1 MIRRMLAVVC
11 RLVFVSLVAMGLLAA
26 CGSENELL
34 LGATTSV
41 QDAGLLDELV
51 EAFEDES
58 GFDVKPIVQGS
69 GQILELARRGEL
81 DVIMTHV
88 PAEEARLIDD
98 GYGLERTPVMQNY
111 FVVAG
116 PENDPAQVATAI
128 SLGEALLAIAI
139 TESTFVSRG
148 DGSGTHA
155 RELAVWADVGV
166 DPAGERWY
174 RESAAGQGQS
184 AFVAN
189 DGDAYTL
196 MDSATF
202 ATLRKRLQI
211 VELFRETSKPNVY
224 SVIRLNAERLDKVN
238 EGAADAWVDFMTSER
253 TRRLIADFGRDE
265 FGESLFQPL
274 LLD

>member
-1 MIRRMLAVVC
+1 MLAVVS
-11 RLVFVSLVAMGLLAA
+11 RFVFVSFAAMGLLAA

-41 QDAGLLDELV
+41 QDTGLLDELV
-51 EAFEDES
+51 AAFEEDS
-58 GFDVKPIVQGS
+58 GFRVKPIVQGS
-69 GQILELARRGEL
+69 GQVMALARRGEL
-81 DVIMTHV
+81 DVIMTHL
-88 PAEEARLIDD
+88 PEDEAALIVD
-98 GYGLERTPVMQNY
+98 GFALERTPVMRNH
-111 FVVAG
+111 FLVGG
-116 PENDPAQVATAI
+116 PASDPAGVVGARTLADAFARI
-128 SLGEALLAIAI
+128 ADSEAA
-139 TESTFVSRG
+139 FVSRG
-148 DGSGTHA
+148 DESGTHR
-155 RELAVWADVGV
+155 RELAVWAEVGV
-166 DPAGERWY
+166 DPVGEGWY

-202 ATLRKRLQI
+202 ATLRERLQI
-211 VELFRETSKPNVY
+211 VELFRGASEPNVY

-253 TRRLIADFGRDE
+253 AQQLIAEFGRDE